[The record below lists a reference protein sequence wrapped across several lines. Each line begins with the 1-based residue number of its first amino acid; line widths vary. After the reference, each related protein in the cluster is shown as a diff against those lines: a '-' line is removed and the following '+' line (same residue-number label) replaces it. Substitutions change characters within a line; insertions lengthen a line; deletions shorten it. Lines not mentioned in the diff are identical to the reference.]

1 MQKENCF
8 KLDAISNQGIAAEEY
23 FYQNENSSNINNE
36 MMREIDEIAGL
47 LEDQCD
53 SLNNSSL

>member
-1 MQKENCF
+1 MLKENCF
-8 KLDAISNQGIAAEEY
+8 KLDAISNQEIAAEEY
-23 FYQNENSSNINNE
+23 LYQNENSSNINNE

-53 SLNNSSL
+53 SLKNGSL

>member
-8 KLDAISNQGIAAEEY
+8 KLDAISNQEIAAEEY

-53 SLNNSSL
+53 SLNNGSL

>member
-1 MQKENCF
+1 
-8 KLDAISNQGIAAEEY
+8 
-23 FYQNENSSNINNE
+23 

-53 SLNNSSL
+53 SLNNGSL